1 MFLHVRR
8 RKCTE
13 NTSAFSTF
21 HVVSPVPSS
30 VTKES
35 EKNFKFKVN
44 LEPSVYS
51 VFNDEITGEYHDI
64 TTLEYLMYFINSTVI
79 W

>member
-1 MFLHVRR
+1 MFELFKKIAIRNQNS
-8 RKCTE
+8 E

-51 VFNDEITGEYHDI
+51 VFNDEITGELDDI
-64 TTLEYLMYFINSTVI
+64 
-79 W
+79 